1 MQLRKGGIDMA
12 FRIVHYINQFYAGIG
27 GEEKAD
33 YKPEIREGVVGP
45 GTALKG
51 ALGSEA
57 EVVATVI
64 CGDSYFASNM
74 EKASADIIEMIKK
87 YKPDAF
93 IAGPAFNAGRYG
105 TACGAMCAAV
115 AKELGI
121 PVVSGMYP
129 ENPGVEMYKKALYIV
144 ETPDSAV
151 GMKKAVPAMAKL
163 LMKLLKKEPLGK
175 PAEEGY
181 IERGIRKNKFYEK
194 LAAERCVDMFVA
206 KMKGLPFE
214 TEYKMPVFD
223 RVPPQPPVKDMKHAT
238 IALVT
243 SGGIVPKGNPDH
255 IEASSASH
263 YGEYDITGVMD
274 LTTDKYRTAHGGYDA
289 TYADQDADRVL
300 PVDVLRDMEKEG
312 VIGKLYN
319 KFFATVGN
327 GTSVANAK
335 RFGKEI
341 ADKLVADGV
350 TAVILTS
357 T

>member
-1 MQLRKGGIDMA
+1 MA
-12 FRIVHYINQFYAGIG
+12 FRVVHYINQFYAGIG

-33 YKPEIREGVVGP
+33 YQPEIRDGVVGP
-45 GTALKG
+45 GMALKG

-87 YKPDAF
+87 YNPDVF

-105 TACGAMCAAV
+105 TACGAMCEAV
-115 AKELGI
+115 SKQLGI

-129 ENPGVEMYKKALYIV
+129 ENPGVEMYKKSAYIV
-144 ETPDSAV
+144 QTKDNAV
-151 GMKKAVPAMAKL
+151 DMRKAVPAMAKL
-163 LMKLLKKEPLGK
+163 ALKLLKGEKLGT

-181 IERGIRKNKFYEK
+181 IERGVRKNKFYDK
-194 LAAERCVDMFVA
+194 LAAERCVDMFVS
-206 KMKGLPFE
+206 KLNGKPFE

-223 RVPPQPPVKDMKHAT
+223 RVPPQPAVKDMKNAV

-243 SGGIVPKGNPDH
+243 SGGICPKGNPDH
-255 IEASSASH
+255 IEASSASK

-274 LTTDKYRTAHGGYDA
+274 LTSDKYCTAHGGYDA

-312 VIGKLYN
+312 IIKKLHT
-319 KFFATVGN
+319 KFYATVGN
-327 GTSVANAK
+327 GTAVANAK

-341 ADKLVADGV
+341 VDKLVADGV

>member
-1 MQLRKGGIDMA
+1 MA
-12 FRIVHYINQFYAGIG
+12 YRIVHYINQFYAGIG

-33 YKPEIREGVVGP
+33 HKPEIREGIVGP
-45 GTALKG
+45 GAALKAAFG
-51 ALGSEA
+51 ADA

-74 EKASADIIEMIKK
+74 EKAGAEIIEMVKK

-93 IAGPAFNAGRYG
+93 VAGPAFNAGRYG
-105 TACGAMCAAV
+105 TACGAMCEIV
-115 AKELGI
+115 SKELGI

-129 ENPGVEMYKKALYIV
+129 ENPGVELYKKSAYIV
-144 ETPDSAV
+144 ETPDSAA
-151 GMKKAVPAMAKL
+151 GMKHAVPAMVKL
-163 LMKLLKKEPLGK
+163 LMKLLKGEAIGCPC
-175 PAEEGY
+175 EEGY
-181 IERGIRKNKFYEK
+181 IERGIRKNVFYDK

-223 RVPPQPPVKDMKHAT
+223 RVPPQPAVRDMKNAV

-243 SGGIVPKGNPDH
+243 SGGICPKGNPDH
-255 IEASSASH
+255 IEASSASK

-274 LTTDKYRTAHGGYDA
+274 LTADRYCTAHGGYDA
-289 TYADQDADRVL
+289 TYADRNADVVL

-312 VIGKLYN
+312 VFRKLHNRFYT
-319 KFFATVGN
+319 TVGN
-327 GTSVANAK
+327 GTAVASAK
-335 RFGKEI
+335 RFGAEI
-341 ADKLVADGV
+341 ADKLVKDGV

>member
-1 MQLRKGGIDMA
+1 MA
-12 FRIVHYINQFYAGIG
+12 FKVIHYINQFYANIG

-45 GTALKG
+45 GMAFKG
-51 ALGSEA
+51 AFKGEA
-57 EVVATVI
+57 EIVATII

-74 EKASADIIEMIKK
+74 DEATKTILDMIRK
-87 YKPDAF
+87 YEPDAF

-115 AKELGI
+115 AKEFNI

-129 ENPGVEMYKKALYIV
+129 ENPGVEMYKKFAWII
-144 ETPDSAV
+144 ETPDNAI
-151 GMKKAVPAMAKL
+151 GMRKAAPAMAKL
-163 LMKLLKKEPLGK
+163 VLKLLKGESIGK
-175 PAEEGY
+175 PSDEGY
-181 IERGIRKNKFYEK
+181 IERGIRKNMFYEK

-206 KMKGLPFE
+206 KLKGEPFE

-223 RVPPQPPVKDMKHAT
+223 RVDPQPAVKDLAHAT

-243 SGGIVPKGNPDH
+243 SGGICPKGNPDH
-255 IEASSASH
+255 IEASSASKF
-263 YGEYDITGVMD
+263 GEYDITGVND
-274 LTTDKYRTAHGGYDA
+274 LTSATYCTAHGGYDA

-300 PVDVLRDMEKEG
+300 PVDVLRDLEREG
-312 VIGKLYN
+312 VIGKLHT
-319 KFFATVGN
+319 KFYTTVGN
-327 GTSVANAK
+327 GTSVGNAK
-335 RFGKEI
+335 KFGAEI
-341 ADKLVADGV
+341 VNRLVRDGV